1 MQTLWKGK
9 GRWKMSWSIKKP
21 SNDELIKGAEEY
33 IKYLEKELSNAKGY
47 WYKLQMKIALKK
59 EKEWLKE
66 LKQDD

>member
-1 MQTLWKGK
+1 
-9 GRWKMSWSIKKP
+9 MSWIIKKP
-21 SNDELIKGAEEY
+21 SKDELIEGAEEN

-66 LKQDD
+66 LKQDE

>member
-1 MQTLWKGK
+1 
-9 GRWKMSWSIKKP
+9 MSWSIKKP
-21 SNDELIKGAEEY
+21 SKDELTEGAEKY

-66 LKQDD
+66 LKDD

>member
-1 MQTLWKGK
+1 MNCGIKKLTKDELVDCAEK
-9 GRWKMSWSIKKP
+9 SIK
-21 SNDELIKGAEEY
+21 Y
-33 IKYLEKELSNAKGY
+33 YEKELSNAKGY

>member
-1 MQTLWKGK
+1 
-9 GRWKMSWSIKKP
+9 MSWSIKKP

-59 EKEWLKE
+59 EIKWLEE